1 MSEKVWRVNA
11 MRLYQDLEPFD
22 MPVGVRSGQLAI
34 LPAADYDA
42 LQARVVE
49 LDEAYKRIFT
59 LEAELAAKT
68 AECAKALDS
77 IRECRVFL
85 RGCMNHAFNETP
97 IIQVAKDVSAEFHRN
112 RYQLQTMQA
121 KRDTALADLATA
133 RAALPL
139 SIAALRERT
148 WKPITEMSRD
158 DMETGMNF
166 ILWSPKTHAS
176 PHEGRYWTQ
185 ENEWCDT
192 DGYVMK
198 PTHFMP
204 LPTPPQEEPAHE

>member
-1 MSEKVWRVNA
+1 MTMNSNKIWRGWATNFGNGDGVI
-11 MRLYQDLEPFD
+11 PFFSHT
-22 MPVGVRSGQLAI
+22 PS
-34 LPAADYDA
+34 LPESYETVLLSKADFDA
-42 LQARVVE
+42 L
-49 LDEAYKRIFT
+49 
-59 LEAELAAKT
+59 
-68 AECAKALDS
+68 
-77 IRECRVFL
+77 
-85 RGCMNHAFNETP
+85 
-97 IIQVAKDVSAEFHRN
+97 
-112 RYQLQTMQA
+112 
-121 KRDTALADLATA
+121 
-133 RAALPL
+133 L